1 MTKSSRSSQKKE
13 FLQQAGQKR
22 GNILTEFLAFLRYN
36 KKWWMLPIL
45 FILLIMG
52 LLILLGGTALAPF
65 LYPLF

>member
-1 MTKSSRSSQKKE
+1 MAKSQRPSQKKE
-13 FLQQAGQKR
+13 FLQQAEQKR
-22 GNILTEFLAFLRYN
+22 SNLLTEFLAFLRYN

-45 FILLIMG
+45 LILLVMG

>member
-1 MTKSSRSSQKKE
+1 MPDSPRPSQKKE
-13 FLQQAGQKR
+13 FQKLTAQKR

-45 FILLIMG
+45 
-52 LLILLGGTALAPF
+52 LILLLMGILILFGGTALAPF